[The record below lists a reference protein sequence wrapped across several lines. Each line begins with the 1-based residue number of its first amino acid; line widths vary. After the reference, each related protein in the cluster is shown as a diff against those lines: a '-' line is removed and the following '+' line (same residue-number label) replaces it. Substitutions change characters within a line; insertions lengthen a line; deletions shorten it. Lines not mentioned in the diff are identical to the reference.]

1 METVT
6 LEQPTSILLTD
17 EHLETVVV
25 EMDNS
30 ITVQNSQVQTAT
42 VEDRGTIVAEEQVL
56 EHVVQGGVQGPPGV
70 PGAST
75 QFEYHPAGMTLG
87 GNRVVTVNSSG
98 QLVYPDP
105 IQLNSWCLGVTKHSA
120 LQGELVQVQI
130 FGSHTEPSWNWSAGE
145 PVFLS
150 TNGALTQTP
159 PTSGQLIA
167 VGTAQTP
174 TRIFI
179 DINPPIY
186 MG

>member
-6 LEQPTSILLTD
+6 LEQPTSILLTQED
-17 EHLETVVV
+17 LETVVV
-25 EMDNS
+25 ERDNS
-30 ITVQNSQVQTAT
+30 ITVQNNQIQTAT
-42 VEDRGTIVAEEQVL
+42 VEDNGVIVAEEQVL

-87 GNRVVTVNSSG
+87 GNRAVTVNSSG
-98 QLVYPDP
+98 QLVYPDTT
-105 IQLNSWCLGVTKHSA
+105 QVNSWCLGVTKHSA
-120 LQGELVQVQI
+120 LIGELVQVQI
-130 FGSHTEPSWNWSAGE
+130 FGSHTEPSWSWIAGE
-145 PVFLS
+145 SIFLG
-150 TNGALTQTP
+150 TNGVLTQTQ
-159 PTSGQLIA
+159 PTTGQLIV
-167 VGTAQTP
+167 VGTSQTP

>member
-6 LEQPTSILLTD
+6 LEQPTSILLTQED
-17 EHLETVVV
+17 LETVVV
-25 EMDNS
+25 ERDNS
-30 ITVQNSQVQTAT
+30 ITVQNNQLQTAT
-42 VEDRGTIVAEEQVL
+42 VQDNGVLVAEEQVL
-56 EHVVQGGVQGPPGV
+56 QHVVQGGVQGPPGV

-87 GNRVVTVNSSG
+87 GNRAVTVNSLG
-98 QLVYPDP
+98 QLVYPDQTQ
-105 IQLNSWCLGVTKHSA
+105 INTWCLGVTKHSA
-120 LQGELVQVQI
+120 LTGELVQVQI
-130 FGSHTEPSWNWSAGE
+130 FGSHTEPSWSWNAGE
-145 PVFLS
+145 PVFLGL
-150 TNGALTQTP
+150 NGTLTQIP
-159 PTSGQLIA
+159 PVSGQFVT

>member
-25 EMDNS
+25 ERDTS
-30 ITVQNSQVQTAT
+30 ITVQNNQVQTAT

-75 QFEYHPAGMTLG
+75 QFEYHPAGTTLG
-87 GNRVVTVNSSG
+87 GNRAVTVNSSG

-105 IQLNSWCLGVTKHSA
+105 TQLNSWCLGITKHSA
-120 LQGELVQVQI
+120 LTGELVQVQI
-130 FGSHTEPSWNWSAGE
+130 FGSHTEPSWNWNAGE
-145 PVFLS
+145 PVFLGL
-150 TNGALTQTP
+150 NGTLTQTP
-159 PTSGQLIA
+159 PVSGQLIA

>member
-25 EMDNS
+25 ERDTS
-30 ITVQNSQVQTAT
+30 ITVQNNQVQTAT
-42 VEDRGTIVAEEQVL
+42 VEDRGTIVAEEHVI
-56 EHVVQGGVQGPPGV
+56 EHVVQGGIQGPPGV

-75 QFEYHPAGMTLG
+75 QFEYHPAGISLG
-87 GNRVVTVNSSG
+87 GNRAVTVNSSG
-98 QLVYPDP
+98 QLVYPDQTQ
-105 IQLNSWCLGVTKHSA
+105 INSWCLGITKHSA
-120 LQGELVQVQI
+120 LTGELVQVQI
-130 FGSHTEPSWNWSAGE
+130 FGSHTEPSWSWNSGE

-150 TNGALTQTP
+150 DNGNLTQTP
-159 PTSGQLIA
+159 PISGQLIA